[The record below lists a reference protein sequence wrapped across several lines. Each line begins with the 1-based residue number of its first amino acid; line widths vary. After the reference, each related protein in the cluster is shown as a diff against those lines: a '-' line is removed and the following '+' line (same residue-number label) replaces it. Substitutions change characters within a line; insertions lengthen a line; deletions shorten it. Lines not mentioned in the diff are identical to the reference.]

1 MIQKNFL
8 SLTINFVIL
17 SFLLTINLSNGQET
31 EACIDPEMQ
40 QFYLSNKNFWQR
52 FDGYDYDNLYLM
64 KYVYRWGIFYGRSQF
79 SLGNYDKK
87 IDFKRDFHFRLKDT
101 KAYTNPYFYS
111 CNTNYGIAVVLGDY
125 TNDNYMIYSLE
136 EKFLVQDLEKS
147 LVIIF
152 RFKAQKITIVNCLKT
167 ACDLNNLYSPNPKN
181 IINYDYKY
189 ISEKGD
195 LDMNIVYSASQH
207 SITIYNGD
215 YHYGYKILTYEDAYL
230 MDNLKKYQGKGYLGI
245 TATSYDCD
253 YYNNLIYS
261 YICVNGGAK
270 MTPTVLLSGEGKT
283 ISQNEIIKI
292 PPNKLLTLTV
302 EYKDSKEKS
311 LMGEGE
317 LYIDSQKYQIPPS
330 DLDNGYIFKF
340 YSKSLSPSKYDIYY
354 TTDHDTFKFSVNV
367 QNVEIKQLN
376 FTYGQYE
383 GEEKSFEI
391 ENGKRI
397 LKYGTL
403 NGDFDLY
410 LFNEDNQYL
419 YFYITPEDDSH
430 NPIEIVD
437 IDKTKEDLMRNSDNV
452 ITLEKVE
459 DKEFIYKVG
468 IKITKKG
475 KYSII
480 NLLDMEINFNVRD
493 LVPSKEKTICRLK
506 EYPPKIYD
514 RDEEVQFSCEFKD
527 KDNDNINI
535 IDAQNFKNI
544 KIETY
549 LYRNE
554 KILSK
559 IEGICS
565 DNNCIYSFTSEYNG
579 KYQFETKIINNDSEE
594 FVETSKN
601 VFYVSPEPT
610 TINECLIFH
619 FDIEKWIKIEDT
631 TSTIFNFD
639 EENENSD
646 NLFLIDLVDVKD
658 KEKNHTPY
666 SEIYEPFAN
675 FDPNKIKGL
684 ILEDHSGF
692 NKEITFE
699 EYEYKS
705 KKYILAKL
713 PNSKDK
719 MRRSTLKYTMLIDFG
734 GKRNLIL
741 NYILDIGKYEAC
753 AKALDIKSSII
764 EPTKLDSIIAG
775 QSEKVAELILK
786 TDLEHLYN
794 YFLTDEEEKQI
805 TFIEEKNNCI
815 QNGKCK
821 VEFSKSNI
829 KGVYNLYFMSQE
841 ARDYKIIGKIGNDD
855 LKIDENYFS
864 VKIEPINEAYSLE
877 KIEPDKYDYS
887 VEDDIILEFKIKD
900 RFGNIINYDLSDNF
914 GLRAT
919 IKIKNIE
926 TSSNI
931 KFEKGDGKYYIKET
945 NRKSGNYNLK
955 LEIKNSNIEYNYNKV
970 PAKASN
976 FNSKI
981 RVLNSKKLNLKEEST
996 AELYLQDEYGNEIN
1010 SGTNEFERDIKNVEI
1025 FAINGNGLR
1034 IEYSKSEGSKFISE
1048 KIQQIGT
1055 YYLYGNV
1062 YGNQIGTCTSCVF
1075 DVVYDGYVFA
1085 KSLLK
1090 MIGEKIIIMKQE
1102 NVYTLYE
1109 GFQRPAF
1116 EFDFMTEDGLP
1127 SNEIPQQ
1134 TEITASIKSD
1144 EETAYTE
1151 LNKVWIDINKL
1162 VWTLKDNYSLQK
1174 DKEYTL
1180 VVANENTQYKY
1191 YLLIKD
1197 YGDDKSDEAYD
1208 ISKTFVS
1215 PNILY
1220 LKAGISDSFIVEFR
1234 NRKNLRYNQPLE
1246 LSKFKYEE
1254 VTGLEINPKLGNK
1267 NGQIIVE
1274 IKSEKVINYL
1284 PEVKVKMTYN
1294 NQNIDTEVQVIV
1306 SSGDLAKF
1314 EIDKNSLIDP
1324 DEYNLNPG
1332 IAGSSNKIKLIAKDK
1347 YDNQITDT
1355 IFDTKLYSEESFSYL
1370 FNLKHNLGYKTSI
1383 TSTANPVYHTIE
1395 LSLSSD
1401 KIGELTLSSL
1411 YLDYDYKMKISAG
1424 VPSKYSKGYLN
1435 HEPGKTKAGETRI
1448 FIIEPYDVNG
1458 NRITDEEVI
1467 EKVKNNYK
1475 VKIFDLD
1482 GNLIVDGITPKKI
1495 DAGSIEYE
1503 IENKKAQTKV
1513 VEAYYNDEK
1522 IIINNN
1528 IINVVSGDANID
1540 NSKLIYNGNEYSVD
1554 NKIDISLASLPIID
1568 LVLYDD
1574 YENKVEASNDFE
1586 FDFILEDNI
1595 ISQQIIYNKNL
1606 RLNIED
1612 SKVNDY
1618 FNIDKDENKYH
1629 LKVKIGENE
1638 KQIEINFIDVSPNED
1653 KESPVS
1659 FILNKDTLV
1668 QKAGEEGTVSVSF
1681 YTEKGKPMGYFFDKT
1696 SEIEV
1701 DCGEEN
1707 TIKPLILQGNYYGTY
1722 DIIISSEVAYENII
1736 CSVNA
1741 INKIKSFKVKI
1752 LPNKAEKCKLVS
1764 DSSILKKA
1772 IAGEIFSLKF
1782 ECSDFY
1788 GNKAYLDSE
1797 QFGAWITNPKE
1808 EIVEYYITSNS
1819 YYSLSLNV
1827 EPTIKGEYT
1836 IKSMYLEEEY
1846 IKFTALS
1853 GAISPDNSYLKVDDN
1868 AVAGTKLNVE
1878 IHALDKYN
1886 NPVDLTEEDKSKFI
1900 LYHRY
1905 QDNSKYNDYDQILN
1919 NDAKILDNIIK
1930 YEYQVTKAGVNEF
1943 RGIYPTTST
1952 IIRCE
1957 NCEVKVDSDKFD
1969 LNNSEVHKYNSF
1981 SKLYEILENNDALYN
1996 YEEDLL
2002 VRVYPKDQWGNTV
2015 KGKDLDIKV
2024 LIDEKELEKVD
2035 SNDEFLEFKED
2046 KIDFSKLSGEKK
2058 LIIKYGEERIE
2069 FIVNIIGKN
2078 DFDDDVDPTKTK
2090 LLEQNLEFTA
2100 GKYGYFILE
2109 LRNKY
2114 NARCKI
2120 TENINIEINP
2130 SDSLIKTQIFN
2141 QKSSIIFVLV
2151 NSTKSNTFP
2160 NKGKLI
2166 LDVKINTNEPV
2177 LELDL
2182 FVKPGDLTSAKI
2194 NEADNDNKL
2203 TEISIDE
2210 ELRFSLIGKDTYGN
2224 DALINVDEAKLIV
2237 KNVNEITYKSNY
2249 VDLSSGKL
2257 YYIYG
2262 LTISGEY
2269 KIESNLFIKNYTLT
2283 VNTGEICPENTKAI
2297 IETPIK
2303 AGSISSLIIL
2313 AKDKYNNDVKINQ
2326 IIVDK
2331 FLVFMLSNKYDIIE
2345 PKATYSDSSLNYK
2358 EEIDIIG
2365 TYQYIINYNGRKIK
2379 CEKLVVNPSE
2389 CDPEQTLIYSKDKNG
2404 KYIIFDKD
2412 DTNNYI
2418 YSSYSS
2424 PLNLRLEF
2432 RDKYSNIISDITG
2445 IKVENANLHENN
2457 MTPLDWSYKN
2467 GELYLDLTITSNKK
2481 TLEHLVTRTGTKA
2494 YIFSFTVTS
2503 ENSKQFDL
2511 KVNHFGKN
2519 EDEEK
2524 YGNGDYILEKC
2535 EISSDRAQFIAGSN
2549 YEIFLTL
2556 RTSEGYIYNGD
2567 FDTSFINCDTIN
2579 DVDESFK
2586 CDTLKKETGI
2596 YIIKYY
2602 TSKYRTEGDQIYN
2615 TIILKN
2621 SDETKT
2627 REFRVLLI
2635 NKGGIPNK
2643 EFTEII
2649 TSLPSKIKADEDKPF
2664 LLFVLKDKYSNPIEP
2679 DDIINKLHFENHD
2692 SIIKANIEGEPNSY
2706 YIKAQLEI
2714 TYPPKDISIQ
2724 LYYVDQ
2730 NINLDLFKEPQ
2741 TSVFEFSIDYG
2752 KTVITSKNYNR
2763 MKAGELLELNIYTY
2777 DKYSQYFEDED
2788 VSASFTASV
2797 VGPLG
2802 KNPEK
2807 RTYYFRRDNDYKYIY
2822 RLIIDESTY
2831 YTVTGTYSIVV
2842 SANEK
2847 SIASYTQTVFSG
2859 DIDPSKFEVYY
2870 IHMDQKA
2877 YDDQNIPA
2885 GEYIQFMVQAYDKF
2899 ENKIDNAPL
2908 IPESFIIVNNEGEE
2922 YQVTKYNGGSGALEC
2937 LFTSTLAGKFKFN
2950 YFYEGKKIN
2959 PDIEK
2964 GPDEIIFVAG
2974 ECSAINPNIDYP
2986 EEEEIDVSVTY
2997 KYTIK
3002 CFDQY
3007 NNEVTKG
3014 GAKFTSKVSLYVE
3027 ESQSKIDIE
3036 PKIEDI
3042 GTGQYAISF
3051 IPPLAGGYSIY
3062 TYLDGDKY
3070 GEKQFNLTARE
3081 CTNYMCPNGGRCV
3094 DDLRECIPEKNR
3106 CMDEEKKE
3114 KYPFRCD
3121 ESSECVDS
3129 MTKCVPEDAK
3139 QCPYMNAS
3147 YPEGKSYLCSYYL
3160 PLDCKRKYPNYK
3172 QLCPD
3177 GICRKSQSLKPN
3189 QRVCPI
3195 GKILCADL
3203 TCKDNINECYND
3215 WEECSDTQIRCPDQS
3230 CVDDQKNCPTTITCS
3245 KSTDFVCPDGT
3256 CVENEIYCS
3265 KLKTCPDETPYLC
3278 TDNSCANKPENCPH
3292 SVACG
3297 HGKSLCSDLIC
3308 RTEC

>member
-1 MIQKNFL
+1 MIQKNHFFL
-8 SLTINFVIL
+8 AINFLFVVIL
-17 SFLLTINLSNGQET
+17 ELLSINAVNSQDTCYDLKMT
-31 EACIDPEMQ
+31 KIP
-40 QFYLSNKNFWQR
+40 LTRKNFPQFTNHLHEDLELHKFYYY
-52 FDGYDYDNLYLM
+52 FDAYSHGSYQEQ
-64 KYVYRWGIFYGRSQF
+64 V
-79 SLGNYDKK
+79 
-87 IDFKRDFHFRLKDT
+87 DFKRDFHLRLKDII
-101 KAYTNPYFYS
+101 YSYYWNPICSYY
-111 CNTNYGIAVVLGDY
+111 YGLAVVIGAH
-125 TNDNYMIYSLE
+125 NAKNYIDSALRE
-136 EKFLVQDLEKS
+136 EFLVEGLKDS
-147 LVIIF
+147 IVIIF
-152 RFKAQKITIVNCLKT
+152 RYRYQVVSILNCLDK
-167 ACDLNNLYSPNPKN
+167 ACKLNDDNN
-181 IINYDYKY
+181 INIPFTFSLRD
-189 ISEKGD
+189 G
-195 LDMNIVYSASQH
+195 LDINIVYSAKGH
-207 SITIYNGD
+207 SIDIYKGD
-215 YHYGYKILTYEDAYL
+215 FHYGNSYVTYTSAYL
-230 MDNLKKYQGKGYLGI
+230 MKKLSNVKGKGYIGV
-245 TATSYDCD
+245 TSTCLNCD
-253 YYNNLIYS
+253 YYNNMINSFL
-261 YICVNGGAK
+261 CVNGDGTIK
-270 MTPTVLLSGEGKT
+270 PEVTLSYEGDSINQGET
-283 ISQNEIIKI
+283 IYVPLRVQLKLEVKYNSKDERILMEYGTLIINKEEYKI
-292 PPNKLLTLTV
+292 PPTDDDNK
-302 EYKDSKEKS
+302 
-311 LMGEGE
+311 
-317 LYIDSQKYQIPPS
+317 
-330 DLDNGYIFKF
+330 YIFYF
-340 YSKSLSPSKYDIYY
+340 HSGNDNIEYDVIYKTEY
-354 TTDHDTFKFSVNV
+354 NDIFEFKVVAQST
-367 QNVEIKQLN
+367 EINRLR
-376 FTYGQYE
+376 FAYGQYE
-383 GEEKSFEI
+383 SEENSYEI
-391 ENGKRI
+391 KNEMRI

-403 NGDFDLY
+403 GGDFDLY
-410 LFNEDNQYL
+410 KYDESNQFL
-419 YFYITPEDDSH
+419 YFYVIPEDDSH
-430 NPIEIVD
+430 REVD
-437 IDKTKEDLMRNSDNV
+437 IKDIDDIEGKLMENSDNI
-452 ITLEKVE
+452 ITLAKEKNH
-459 DKEFIYKVG
+459 IYKLG
-468 IKITKKG
+468 IKITRKG
-475 KYSII
+475 DYFIYP
-480 NLLDMEINFNVRD
+480 LLDIPITFKVRD
-493 LVPSKEKTICRLK
+493 LVPNKDKTICKL
-506 EYPPKIYD
+506 EAYPPKIYD
-514 RDEEVQFSCEFKD
+514 SNEEVKFNCQFKD
-527 KDNDNINI
+527 KDEDIINM
-535 IDAQNFKNI
+535 IDAQNLKNI
-544 KIETY
+544 QIETT
-549 LYRNE
+549 LYRNKTDLK
-554 KILSK
+554 KIQGVCTDKDCTFSYL
-559 IEGICS
+559 
-565 DNNCIYSFTSEYNG
+565 TEYNG
-579 KYQFETKIINNDSEE
+579 EFEFETKFIYENVEEIIIS
-594 FVETSKN
+594 SKN
-601 VFYVSPEPT
+601 IFYVSPEPT
-610 TINECLIFH
+610 TIDGSFIFN
-619 FDIEKWIKIEDT
+619 FDIEKWIPIDNT
-631 TSTIFNFD
+631 ISTIFNFD
-639 EENENSD
+639 EENDKRD
-646 NLFLIDLVDVKD
+646 NLFMIDLVDVKD
-658 KEKNHTPY
+658 KEEEHTRY
-666 SEIYEPFAN
+666 SQIHEQFAN
-675 FDPNKIKGL
+675 FDVKKIKGW
-684 ILEDHSGF
+684 ILDDHSGF
-692 NKEITFE
+692 NKEITFD
-699 EYEYKS
+699 EYEYES

-713 PNSKDK
+713 PNSRNI
-719 MRRSTLKYTMLIDFG
+719 MRRSSLHYTILIDFG
-734 GKRNLIL
+734 SKRNLIL
-741 NYILDIGKYEAC
+741 NYVLDIGDYEAC
-753 AKALDIKSSII
+753 AKPLDISSSII
-764 EPTKLDSIIAG
+764 ETTRSDSIIAG
-775 QSEKVAELILK
+775 KLVEIADLILK
-786 TDLEHLYN
+786 TDSEHLYN
-794 YFLTDEEEKQI
+794 YFLSDEEEKQI
-805 TFIEEKNNCI
+805 TFTEEKNNCV

-821 VEFSKSNI
+821 VEFSKSKIEGIYNI
-829 KGVYNLYFMSQE
+829 NFMSE
-841 ARDYKIIGKIGNDD
+841 ESGDFKIIAKIGKDN
-855 LKIDENYFS
+855 LKADENYFTTK
-864 VKIEPINEAYSLE
+864 VDPINEAYLLE
-877 KIEPDKYDYS
+877 KIEPEETEYS
-887 VEDDIILEFKIKD
+887 VENNIVLKFKIKD
-900 RFGNIINYDLSDNF
+900 RFSNIINYDLPTDNF
-914 GLRAT
+914 G
-919 IKIKNIE
+919 IKAIVKINNIE

-931 KFEKGDGKYYIKET
+931 RFEKGDGIYIVKET
-945 NRKSGNYNLK
+945 NRNSGNYNLK
-955 LEIKNSNIEYNYNKV
+955 LETRYSSIEYNYNKV
-970 PAKASN
+970 PGKASHS
-976 FNSKI
+976 NSKI
-981 RVLNSKKLNLKEEST
+981 RVLNNNKLNLNEKST
-996 AELYLQDEYGNEIN
+996 AELYLEDEYGNEIS
-1010 SGTNEFERDIKNVEI
+1010 SGTEEYEREIINVEI
-1025 FAINGNGLR
+1025 FAINGNEQR
-1034 IEYSKSEGSKFISE
+1034 IEYSQDEGNKFSSEQ
-1048 KIQQIGT
+1048 IQQTGT
-1055 YYLYGNV
+1055 YNV
-1062 YGNQIGTCTSCVF
+1062 YGTVYGNEIEKCTSCIF
-1075 DVVYDGYVFA
+1075 DVVYNGYDFS
-1085 KSLLK
+1085 KSQLK
-1090 MIGEKIIIMKQE
+1090 MIGEKVIIMKEE

-1109 GFQRPAF
+1109 GMQRPVF
-1116 EFDFMTEDGLP
+1116 EFYLMTKDGLP
-1127 SNEIPQQ
+1127 SKDIPKD
-1134 TEITASIKSD
+1134 TVIIASIKSED
-1144 EETAYTE
+1144 ETKSTE
-1151 LNKVWIDINKL
+1151 LNGIWIDVNKL
-1162 VWTLKDNYSLQK
+1162 VWTLKDDYPLQK
-1174 DKEYTL
+1174 DKKYTL
-1180 VVANENTQYKY
+1180 IVDNKNTQHEY

-1197 YGDDKSDEAYD
+1197 YGDDKSDEAYE

-1220 LKAGISDSFIVEFR
+1220 LKAGVSDSFIIELR
-1234 NRKNLRYNQPLE
+1234 NGNNLRYNQPLE
-1246 LSKFKYEE
+1246 LSKFRYKEI
-1254 VTGLEINPKLGNK
+1254 TDLEIKPKLGNK

-1274 IKSEKVINYL
+1274 INSIKVINYSDD
-1284 PEVKVKMTYN
+1284 VKIKMTYN
-1294 NQNIDTEVQVIV
+1294 NENIDTEVQVIV

-1314 EIDKNSLIDP
+1314 EIDKNNIINQ
-1324 DEYNLNPG
+1324 EEHELNPG
-1332 IAGSSNKIKLIAKDK
+1332 TAGSSSRIKLTAKDE
-1347 YDNQITDT
+1347 YGNQITDT
-1355 IFDTKLYSEESFSYL
+1355 IFDSKLYSEESFSYL
-1370 FNLKHNLGYKTSI
+1370 FNLKHNLGYKTTISSK
-1383 TSTANPVYHTIE
+1383 TNPVYHTIE

-1401 KIGELTLSSL
+1401 KIGELTLSSV
-1411 YLDYDYKMKISAG
+1411 YLDYDYKMKINAG
-1424 VPSKYSKGYLN
+1424 VPSKYSKGYIN

-1448 FIIEPYDVNG
+1448 FIIEPYDING

-1467 EKVKNNYK
+1467 EKVKSNYK

-1482 GNLIVDGITPKKI
+1482 GNLIVDGINPKKI
-1495 DAGSIEYE
+1495 EDGSIEYE

-1513 VEAYYNDEK
+1513 IEAYYNDEK

-1528 IINVVSGDANID
+1528 IINVVSGDVNID
-1540 NSKLIYNGNEYSVD
+1540 NSKLIYNGNEYSMN

-1595 ISQQIIYNKNL
+1595 ISYQIIYNKNL
-1606 RLNIED
+1606 RLYIED

-1701 DCGEEN
+1701 DCGDEN

-1722 DIIISSEVAYENII
+1722 DIIISSEVANENII

-2024 LIDEKELEKVD
+2024 LIDGKELEKLD

-2058 LIIKYGEERIE
+2058 LIIKCGEESIE

-2160 NKGKLI
+2160 NKGKLS

-2194 NEADNDNKL
+2194 NEANNDNKL
-2203 TEISIDE
+2203 AEISVDE
-2210 ELRFSLIGKDTYGN
+2210 ELRFSLIGKDIYGN

-2432 RDKYSNIISDITG
+2432 RDKYSNIISDITA

-2494 YIFSFTVTS
+2494 YIFSFTVTF

-2535 EISSDRAQFIAGSN
+2535 EISSDRAQFIAGSS

-2831 YTVTGTYSIVV
+2831 YTVAGTYSIVV

-2870 IHMDQKA
+2870 IHMDQKT